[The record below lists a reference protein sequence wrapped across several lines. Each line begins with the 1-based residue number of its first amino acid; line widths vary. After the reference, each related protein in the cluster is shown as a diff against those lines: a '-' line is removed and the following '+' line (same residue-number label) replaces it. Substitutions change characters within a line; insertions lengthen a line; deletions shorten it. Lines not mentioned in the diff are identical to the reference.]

1 MDSIWAVAT
10 NTIRQALRM
19 KVAVV
24 FIILLLVLLPVLGLT
39 TTGDGTL
46 KGRLQ
51 TFISYSLS
59 LTSILLCLLT
69 IIVSIYSVSSD
80 IEQKQIYTVLT
91 KPIRRFQLL
100 LGKLLGVILLDAFLL
115 ALFAAV
121 VYLITIYMPVFVK
134 PTEAEFVQ
142 AENEFYTARASIT
155 VPEEDVSEG
164 VNKQYQELQ
173 DSGQLEEIFKGA
185 SRKEIIS
192 YLTNLHQ
199 LARRSADVGQSLL
212 WRFENVEPLDPNM
225 YIRFKYDV
233 SVTPLDSQ
241 VYGRWYAGDYRYF
254 RFGEKPKTP
263 VFDQLRKHSVRDFH
277 EIEIPSEVVPEN
289 GDLAV
294 AFLNVELNNTA
305 IIFPL
310 DGLEVLYKA
319 SSFGSNF
326 VRAVVL
332 IFSRLVFLACLGVLA
347 SSFVSFPV
355 AFLLCLVLFFSASFS
370 GFAIESFDYLSAN
383 MGLFYSY
390 TIKWI
395 IRLLP
400 QFDKFNPSDY
410 MIPGRL
416 ISWSL
421 LAECIVFMV
430 FIKAFL
436 LLVLALVVFSYREIA
451 KITV

>member
-1 MDSIWAVAT
+1 
-10 NTIRQALRM
+10 M

-24 FIILLLVLLPVLGLT
+24 FILLLLVLLPVLGFS

-51 TFISYSLS
+51 TFVSYSLS
-59 LTSILLCLLT
+59 LTSLLLCLLT
-69 IIVSIYSVSSD
+69 IVVSIYAVTSD

-91 KPIRRFQLL
+91 KPIRRYQLL
-100 LGKLLGVILLDAFLL
+100 LGKLLGVVLLDVCLL
-115 ALFAAV
+115 GLFSAV
-121 VYLITIYMPVFVK
+121 VYIITIYMPVFLD
-134 PTEAEFVQ
+134 PPETEIVQ
-142 AENEFYTARASIT
+142 AENEFFTARASID
-155 VPEEDVSEG
+155 VPEEDVSEA
-164 VNKQYQELQ
+164 VNKQYEELK
-173 DSGQLEEIFKGA
+173 DSDQLDQIFKGA
-185 SRKEIIS
+185 SREDIIS
-192 YLTNLHQ
+192 NLTKLHQ

-212 WRFENVEPLDPNM
+212 WQFEDVHPLDPNM

-233 SVTPLDSQ
+233 SVTPPDSQ
-241 VYGRWYAGDYRYF
+241 VYGRWYAGDYKYF

-263 VFDQLRKHSVRDFH
+263 VYDQLLKHSVRDFH
-277 EIEIPSEVVPEN
+277 EIEIPSDVVPED
-289 GDLAV
+289 GSLAV
-294 AFLNVELNNTA
+294 AFLNVELNDTP

-319 SSFGSNF
+319 GSFGSNF

-332 IFSRLVFLACLGVLA
+332 IFSRLVFLACLGILA
-347 SSFVSFPV
+347 ASFVSFPV
-355 AFLLCLVLFFSASFS
+355 AFLLCLVLFFTASFS
-370 GFAIESFDYLSAN
+370 SFVIESFDYLSAN

-390 TIKWI
+390 TIKWM

-416 ISWSL
+416 VSWSL
-421 LAECIVFMV
+421 LAECLVFMIC
-430 FIKAFL
+430 IKAVL
-436 LLVLALVVFSYREIA
+436 LLVISLVIFSYREIA